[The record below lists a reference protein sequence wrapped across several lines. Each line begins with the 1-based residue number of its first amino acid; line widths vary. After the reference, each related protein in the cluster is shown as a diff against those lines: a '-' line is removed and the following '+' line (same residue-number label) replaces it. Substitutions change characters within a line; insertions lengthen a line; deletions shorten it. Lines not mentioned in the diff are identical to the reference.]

1 MKQVRLRDGR
11 IVDQA
16 THQIE
21 EVRLS
26 DGRIT
31 TNTELSHHP
40 EDWHQIVLRSRPL
53 RPFPPSRC
61 TYWNDREWKE
71 WRQRVKWEMFA
82 DTLIPI
88 N

>member
-21 EVRLS
+21 EVLLS
-26 DGRIT
+26 DGRTI
-31 TNTELSHHP
+31 TNTELKKHRHL
-40 EDWHQIVLRSRPL
+40 WHQVVVRSRPL
-53 RPFPPSRC
+53 TPTPRHCFG
-61 TYWNDREWKE
+61 WKDRDWSE
-71 WRQRVKWEMFA
+71 WRQKVKWEMFA